1 MPTTAS
7 LFTYKSS
14 VTLLIAVS
22 ALILI
27 LFVRALCVQHVHDGL
42 TLLVH
47 AIPLTLSPTETQ
59 TPNPNPNRPGLAHTT
74 SDVISYYFS
83 GPVCT
88 ELTQRVP
95 RGERRGGGASGRGS
109 RGRLPQDVSVATHA
123 ISYGERTNET
133 CSSFPCSFLRR
144 DVSVVR
150 PAVSR
155 VYGSRASQTTK
166 CVSRGVSWL

>member
-1 MPTTAS
+1 M
-7 LFTYKSS
+7 
-14 VTLLIAVS
+14 
-22 ALILI
+22 I
-27 LFVRALCVQHVHDGL
+27 LFGALCVQHVHDGL

-47 AIPLTLSPTETQ
+47 AIPLTPSPTETQ

-95 RGERRGGGASGRGS
+95 SWGAERGGASGRGS
-109 RGRLPQDVSVATHA
+109 RGRLPQDVWVATHA
-123 ISYGERTNET
+123 IERGRTK
-133 CSSFPCSFLRR
+133 PVR
-144 DVSVVR
+144 DSLDGKYPSPAR

-166 CVSRGVSWL
+166 CVCVSRGVSWLRSSGVQQSPQNQARGLPRTTMC